1 MRWLYNG
8 ALSLLYGLV
17 YGLKYF
23 YITVHDSFTWSYNYL
38 ASLLGWNRRFYKAQD
53 PIPPDSPLQKVMD
66 FFNPKIW
73 RKGKVYKQKYKEAQE
88 QSDRNFARYQQKK
101 TQSDKNY
108 ARFQRE
114 KERADKFEQSIKGY
128 QDKITELNSELGQAK
143 RAQQNQT
150 QGNSSKP
157 DSRTSLQILG
167 LQKGY
172 SDQEL
177 KDAYTRL
184 SNRYHPDKHV
194 HMSASFISETE
205 DEFQKIKSAYDKLK

>member
-8 ALSLLYGLV
+8 LLSLAYGLV
-17 YGLKYF
+17 YGIKVF
-23 YITVHDSFTWSYNYL
+23 YITVHDGFTWSYNQL
-38 ASLLGWNRRFYKAQD
+38 ASLLGWNRRFHKAEE

-66 FFNPKIW
+66 FFNPKSW
-73 RKGKVYKQKYKEAQE
+73 GKGNMYKQKHKEAQA

-101 TQSDKNY
+101 AQSDKNY

-114 KERADKFEQSIKGY
+114 KERAEKLEQSIKVY
-128 QDKITELNSELGQAK
+128 QDKITELNSELSQAK

-150 QGNSSKP
+150 QGNSSKS
-157 DSRTSLQILG
+157 DSRSSLQILG

-194 HMSASFISETE
+194 HMSASFISEAE